1 MAPNEIK
8 TVIPVPSS
16 DIITVFAEDLPF
28 FSPEQR
34 ALVRL
39 LVSTDRATLKNTSE
53 KPENPA

>member
-1 MAPNEIK
+1 VLQSCYKEAINL
-8 TVIPVPSS
+8 SAS

-39 LVSTDRATLKNTSE
+39 LVNTGRADLIGNSE
-53 KPENPA
+53 KPENKA